1 MYSSLMLNNCFS
13 QHTGF
18 RCVLMTCIPSAR
30 LIFISSC
37 IHVICLCFF
46 KVVGVGAE
54 TVLKDTLSIS
64 FEHIKSMYSNSK
76 VIPNLNWNLTVCNN
90 VKCVFFFFLHK
101 HMNIQNLLV
110 GSNDYQL
117 TSLVMVKT

>member
-1 MYSSLMLNNCFS
+1 M
-13 QHTGF
+13 
-18 RCVLMTCIPSAR
+18 
-30 LIFISSC
+30 
-37 IHVICLCFF
+37 
-46 KVVGVGAE
+46 GAE